1 MGQSINSSRH
11 NYCVIYF
18 SDLFSLTNT
27 LRSETVIDLK
37 NLKQSLNGK
46 EKVLK
51 IQAGAF
57 IFYLFINSFNYY
69 F

>member
-37 NLKQSLNGK
+37 KSKTKSEWKREGVKNPGRS
-46 EKVLK
+46 
-51 IQAGAF
+51 F
-57 IFYLFINSFNYY
+57 HFLFIYQLI
-69 F
+69 